1 MNINIKIE
9 DYLSEEEIKE
19 IVSDEIRKHV
29 RQCVGDISVSS
40 DIGRVFVGKL
50 VKTLAKEGVQ
60 EIIPDFKE
68 LINQLLIQYD
78 KEMNIINEF
87 ESVMDAFKSTNVSR
101 TAITNN
107 LSGLSKTAGGF
118 IWKYKQLNN

>member
-1 MNINIKIE
+1 MEIKIE

-40 DIGRVFVGKL
+40 DTGRVFVGKL
-50 VKTLAKEGVQ
+50 AKTLTKEGVQ

-68 LINQLLIQYD
+68 LINQQIKSEIAKIDLSQ
-78 KEMNIINEF
+78 MF
-87 ESVMDAFKSTNVSR
+87 WESYGWKSTGNKV
-101 TAITNN
+101 
-107 LSGLSKTAGGF
+107 LVEV
-118 IWKYKQLNN
+118 LNNNKKELDAKIKEVLKKAF

>member
-40 DIGRVFVGKL
+40 DTGRVFVGKL
-50 VKTLAKEGVQ
+50 AKELAKEGVQ

-68 LINQLLIQYD
+68 LINQQIKSEIAKIDLSQ
-78 KEMNIINEF
+78 MF
-87 ESVMDAFKSTNVSR
+87 WESYGWKSTGNKV
-101 TAITNN
+101 
-107 LSGLSKTAGGF
+107 LVEV
-118 IWKYKQLNN
+118 LNNNKKELDAKIKEVLKKAF

>member
-9 DYLSEEEIKE
+9 DYLSEKEIKE

-40 DIGRVFVGKL
+40 DTGRVFVGKL
-50 VKTLAKEGVQ
+50 AKTLAKEGVQ

-68 LINQLLIQYD
+68 LINQQIKSEIAKIDLSQ
-78 KEMNIINEF
+78 MF
-87 ESVMDAFKSTNVSR
+87 WESYGWKSTGNKV
-101 TAITNN
+101 
-107 LSGLSKTAGGF
+107 LVEV
-118 IWKYKQLNN
+118 LNNNKKELDAKIKEVLKKAF

>member
-40 DIGRVFVGKL
+40 DIGRVFVEKL
-50 VKTLAKEGVQ
+50 AKTLAKEGVQ

-68 LINQLLIQYD
+68 LINQQIKSEIAKIDLSQ
-78 KEMNIINEF
+78 MF
-87 ESVMDAFKSTNVSR
+87 WESYGWKSTGNKV
-101 TAITNN
+101 
-107 LSGLSKTAGGF
+107 LVEV
-118 IWKYKQLNN
+118 LNNNKKELDAKIKEVLKKAF

>member
-50 VKTLAKEGVQ
+50 AKTLAKEGVQ

-68 LINQLLIQYD
+68 LINQQIKSEIAKIDLSQ
-78 KEMNIINEF
+78 MF
-87 ESVMDAFKSTNVSR
+87 WES
-101 TAITNN
+101 
-107 LSGLSKTAGGF
+107 
-118 IWKYKQLNN
+118 

>member
-50 VKTLAKEGVQ
+50 AKTLAKEGVQ
-60 EIIPDFKE
+60 EIISDFKE
-68 LINQLLIQYD
+68 LINQQIKSEIAKIDLSQ
-78 KEMNIINEF
+78 MF
-87 ESVMDAFKSTNVSR
+87 WESYGWKSTGNKV
-101 TAITNN
+101 
-107 LSGLSKTAGGF
+107 LVEV
-118 IWKYKQLNN
+118 LNNNKKELDAKIKEVLKKAF

>member
-50 VKTLAKEGVQ
+50 AKTLAKEGVQ

-68 LINQLLIQYD
+68 LINQQIKSEIAKIDLSQ
-78 KEMNIINEF
+78 MF
-87 ESVMDAFKSTNVSR
+87 WESYGWKSTGNKV
-101 TAITNN
+101 
-107 LSGLSKTAGGF
+107 LVEV
-118 IWKYKQLNN
+118 LNNNKKELDAKIKEVLKKAF

>member
-40 DIGRVFVGKL
+40 DIGSVFVGKL
-50 VKTLAKEGVQ
+50 AKTLAKEGVQ

-68 LINQLLIQYD
+68 LINQQI
-78 KEMNIINEF
+78 
-87 ESVMDAFKSTNVSR
+87 KSEIAKIDLSQMFG
-101 TAITNN
+101 N
-107 LSGLSKTAGGF
+107 LTDGKVRGIKFL
-118 IWKYKQLNN
+118 

>member
-29 RQCVGDISVSS
+29 RQCVGDISISS
-40 DIGRVFVGKL
+40 DIGRVFVEKL
-50 VKTLAKEGVQ
+50 AKTLAKEGVQ

-68 LINQLLIQYD
+68 LINQQIKSEIAKIDLSQ
-78 KEMNIINEF
+78 MF
-87 ESVMDAFKSTNVSR
+87 CESY
-101 TAITNN
+101 
-107 LSGLSKTAGGF
+107 G
-118 IWKYKQLNN
+118 WKVRGIKFL

>member
-9 DYLSEEEIKE
+9 DYLSEKEIKE

-40 DIGRVFVGKL
+40 DIGSVFVGKL
-50 VKTLAKEGVQ
+50 AKTLAKEGVQ

-68 LINQLLIQYD
+68 LINQQIKSEIAKIDLSQ
-78 KEMNIINEF
+78 MF
-87 ESVMDAFKSTNVSR
+87 WESYGWKSTGNKV
-101 TAITNN
+101 
-107 LSGLSKTAGGF
+107 LVEV
-118 IWKYKQLNN
+118 LNNNKKELDAKIKEVLKKAF

>member
-29 RQCVGDISVSS
+29 RQCVGDISISS
-40 DIGRVFVGKL
+40 DIGRVFVEKL
-50 VKTLAKEGVQ
+50 AKTLAKEGVQ

-68 LINQLLIQYD
+68 LINQQIKSEIAKIDLSQ
-78 KEMNIINEF
+78 MF
-87 ESVMDAFKSTNVSR
+87 WESYGWKSTGNKV
-101 TAITNN
+101 
-107 LSGLSKTAGGF
+107 LVEV
-118 IWKYKQLNN
+118 LNNNKKELDAKIKEVLKKAF

>member
-29 RQCVGDISVSS
+29 RQCVGDISISS

-50 VKTLAKEGVQ
+50 AKTLAKEGVQ

-68 LINQLLIQYD
+68 LINQQIKSEIAKIDLSQ
-78 KEMNIINEF
+78 MF
-87 ESVMDAFKSTNVSR
+87 WESYGWKSTGNKV
-101 TAITNN
+101 
-107 LSGLSKTAGGF
+107 LVEV
-118 IWKYKQLNN
+118 LNNNKKELDAKIKEVLKKAF